1 MKKRI
6 PLLISFKEDQTKS
19 ASVKILQSNI
29 HFEDIWCQIAGNG
42 NAPPLEKY
50 EKRMKK
56 MIQAFSAL
64 VKGLREL
71 EWCDPYSLWL
81 RLMAYTPNLPGS
93 CISHTHIDYGQ
104 RNYIYRVSSLCNEK
118 NMDIFWLTQLWFE
131 WKKSS
136 FSLKYSKYLY
146 FLSKWGMRVMMI
158 WKKKNTN

>member
-1 MKKRI
+1 MKNQSKLYYCIMKKRI

-42 NAPPLEKY
+42 NAPPLEKN
-50 EKRMKK
+50 EKRIEK

-118 NMDIFWLTQLWFE
+118 
-131 WKKSS
+131 KHGH
-136 FSLKYSKYLY
+136 
-146 FLSKWGMRVMMI
+146 FLINSAMI
-158 WKKKNTN
+158 WVKKVIVFTEIF